1 MVWNDLVSVQQ
12 STSSHSSRVGDW
24 DLTFRTGIL
33 SFLSWSFSPSRST
46 MMRRI
51 FSGASWTS
59 SPTYQHGGLRD
70 MDVHKSLN
78 PDQEVPGSLKDKM
91 SRVVENFKKLQAE
104 TEPVLKIFADQEL
117 TPQIKQSRDSKQ
129 LLGFLMKGYNSKT

>member
-1 MVWNDLVSVQQ
+1 MV
-12 STSSHSSRVGDW
+12 
-24 DLTFRTGIL
+24 
-33 SFLSWSFSPSRST
+33 
-46 MMRRI
+46 
-51 FSGASWTS
+51 
-59 SPTYQHGGLRD
+59 
-70 MDVHKSLN
+70 VHKSLN